1 MDIGIQHANQ
11 TKAEIPICTCD
22 ESWEALPR
30 RLRGRGD
37 WLLSRGRIKDAEMM
51 FDAATEIEGLRIRC
65 DR

>member
-1 MDIGIQHANQ
+1 MDIDIQHASQ
-11 TKAEIPICTCD
+11 TKAEISICACD
-22 ESWEALPR
+22 ESWEALPG

-37 WLLSRGRIKDAEMM
+37 WLLSRGRIKDAELM